1 MRSVQIGVTSYR
13 PSRWQL
19 QQRRAVP
26 GGAEPQQRAVER
38 QLEHRGACDMG
49 KRQNAEGL
57 RIAVQSITNTDVN
70 PCCAAPAA
78 SKNKGQTRLYRA
90 SSHGESQVRDGF
102 FFGGDM
108 KRHGNLFER
117 IATFENLELAYRKA
131 ARGKRYRPDALRFHA
146 NLEENLIQLQ
156 NELIWQ
162 MYEPRPYRTF
172 IIHEPKQR
180 IIYAAAFRDRVVHHA
195 IMNVLEPIWEG
206 LFIAN
211 SYACRK
217 GMGTHEG
224 VAKLDRMLQSALAAN
239 KEVYCFKADV
249 AKFFPNINHH
259 ILMAIIRRK
268 IKCKKTLALLEKIV
282 FANGDINNPQSRDL
296 PIGNLISQW
305 SANLYLNE
313 LDLFAKHQLK
323 AQHYI
328 RYMDDFIIL
337 HHDKR
342 QLLAWQRE
350 IVTFLHDRLALSL
363 NNKTS
368 IFPASQGIDFLG
380 YRTWAHKRLL
390 RKSSAKRM
398 VRRLKKLQWLF
409 GQGKAS
415 LARVTDSVRSWVA
428 HCDYCDSWK
437 VRQRILGGVCFA
449 SAGNK

>member
-1 MRSVQIGVTSYR
+1 MEELVIKRK
-13 PSRWQL
+13 
-19 QQRRAVP
+19 
-26 GGAEPQQRAVER
+26 
-38 QLEHRGACDMG
+38 LEEMIQYGY
-49 KRQNAEGL
+49 
-57 RIAVQSITNTDVN
+57 IAVSRFPKSERFTLVADIKSSMYAALRMTITAN
-70 PCCAAPAA
+70 
-78 SKNKGQTRLYRA
+78 
-90 SSHGESQVRDGF
+90 
-102 FFGGDM
+102 
-108 KRHGNLFER
+108 
-117 IATFENLELAYRKA
+117 
-131 ARGKRYRPDALRFHA
+131 KRYHKK
-146 NLEENLIQLQ
+146 NTLQ
-156 NELIWQ
+156 
-162 MYEPRPYRTF
+162 
-172 IIHEPKQR
+172 
-180 IIYAAAFRDRVVHHA
+180 D
-195 IMNVLEPIWEG
+195 
-206 LFIAN
+206 
-211 SYACRK
+211 
-217 GMGTHEG
+217 
-224 VAKLDRMLQSALAAN
+224 
-239 KEVYCFKADV
+239 
-249 AKFFPNINHH
+249 
-259 ILMAIIRRK
+259 
-268 IKCKKTLALLEKIV
+268 
-282 FANGDINNPQSRDL
+282 PQSRDL

-350 IVTFLHDRLALSL
+350 IVAFLHDRLALSL

-437 VRQRILGGVCFA
+437 VRQRILGGACFA